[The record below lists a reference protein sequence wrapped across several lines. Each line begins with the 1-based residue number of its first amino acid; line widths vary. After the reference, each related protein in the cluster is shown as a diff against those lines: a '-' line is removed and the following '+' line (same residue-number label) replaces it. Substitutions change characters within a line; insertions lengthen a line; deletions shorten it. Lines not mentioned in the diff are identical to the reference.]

1 MYNRG
6 YYGYKAEGKDI
17 KTLYTIEYTRDQ
29 KVFDIMPTAKFTD
42 DMLDKKQFDYL
53 EDAISFWNTL
63 YYDETVLH
71 VMLFEQIL
79 LDGKIVLEQC
89 KDMVVPTVLD
99 TISKQ
104 RVKYVETNMEVY
116 KAENEKLKR
125 YLAKY
130 GIDASKIEEQERTVD
145 FYGIKERK
153 F

>member
-29 KVFDIMPTAKFTD
+29 KVFDIMPTSKFTD

-104 RVKYVETNMEVY
+104 RVKQAETNMKVY

-130 GIDASKIEEQERTVD
+130 GIDASKIEE
-145 FYGIKERK
+145 
-153 F
+153 

>member
-6 YYGYKAEGKDI
+6 CYGYKTEGKDI

-29 KVFDIMPTAKFTD
+29 KVFEIMPTAKFTD

-104 RVKYVETNMEVY
+104 RVKQAEANMEAY

-130 GIDASKIEEQERTVD
+130 GIDASKVEE
-145 FYGIKERK
+145 
-153 F
+153 

>member
-42 DMLDKKQFDYL
+42 DMLVKKQFDYL

-104 RVKYVETNMEVY
+104 RVKQAEANMEAY
-116 KAENEKLKR
+116 KAENEKLKK

-130 GIDASKIEEQERTVD
+130 GIDASKIEE
-145 FYGIKERK
+145 
-153 F
+153 

>member
-53 EDAISFWNTL
+53 EDAISFWNSL

-79 LDGKIVLEQC
+79 LNGKIVLEQC

-104 RVKYVETNMEVY
+104 RVKQAEANMEVY
-116 KAENEKLKR
+116 KAENEKLKK

-130 GIDASKIEEQERTVD
+130 GIDANKIEE
-145 FYGIKERK
+145 
-153 F
+153 

>member
-1 MYNRG
+1 MFNRG

-17 KTLYTIEYTRDQ
+17 KTLYTIEYTRDR
-29 KVFDIMPTAKFTD
+29 KVFDIMPTSKFTD

-99 TISKQ
+99 TISKK
-104 RVKYVETNMEVY
+104 RVNHAEASMEAY

-125 YLAKY
+125 FLAKY
-130 GIDASKIEEQERTVD
+130 GIDASTIVD
-145 FYGIKERK
+145 
-153 F
+153 

>member
-1 MYNRG
+1 MFKRG

-29 KVFDIMPTAKFTD
+29 KVFDIMPTSKFTD

-71 VMLFEQIL
+71 IMLFEQIL

-99 TISKQ
+99 TISIK
-104 RVKYVETNMEVY
+104 RVEQAEANMEAY

-125 YLAKY
+125 FLAKY
-130 GIDASKIEEQERTVD
+130 GIDASKIAD
-145 FYGIKERK
+145 
-153 F
+153 

>member
-1 MYNRG
+1 MFKRG

-17 KTLYTIEYTRDQ
+17 KTLYTIEYTRDK
-29 KVFDIMPTAKFTD
+29 KVFDIMPTANFTF

-104 RVKYVETNMEVY
+104 RVKQSEANMEAY
-116 KAENEKLKR
+116 KAENEKLKK

-130 GIDASKIEEQERTVD
+130 GIDASKIEE
-145 FYGIKERK
+145 
-153 F
+153 

>member
-29 KVFDIMPTAKFTD
+29 KVFDIMPTSKFTD

-104 RVKYVETNMEVY
+104 RVKQAEANMEAY

-130 GIDASKIEEQERTVD
+130 GIDASKIEE
-145 FYGIKERK
+145 
-153 F
+153 

>member
-29 KVFDIMPTAKFTD
+29 KVFDLMPTVKFTD
-42 DMLDKKQFDYL
+42 DMLNKKQFDYL

-79 LDGKIVLEQC
+79 LDGKIVLEQF

-104 RVKYVETNMEVY
+104 RVKQAEANMEVY

-130 GIDASKIEEQERTVD
+130 GIDASKIEE
-145 FYGIKERK
+145 
-153 F
+153 

>member
-104 RVKYVETNMEVY
+104 RVKQAEANMEAY
-116 KAENEKLKR
+116 KAENEKLKK

-130 GIDASKIEEQERTVD
+130 GIDASKIEE
-145 FYGIKERK
+145 
-153 F
+153 

>member
-17 KTLYTIEYTRDQ
+17 KTLYTIEYTRNQ

-104 RVKYVETNMEVY
+104 RVKQAEANMEAY

-130 GIDASKIEEQERTVD
+130 GIDASKIEE
-145 FYGIKERK
+145 
-153 F
+153 

>member
-53 EDAISFWNTL
+53 EDAISFWNSL

-79 LDGKIVLEQC
+79 LDGEVILEQC
-89 KDMVVPTVLD
+89 KDMVVPAVLD

-104 RVKYVETNMEVY
+104 RVKQAEANMEAY
-116 KAENEKLKR
+116 KTENEKLKR

-130 GIDASKIEEQERTVD
+130 GIDASKIEE
-145 FYGIKERK
+145 
-153 F
+153 

>member
-1 MYNRG
+1 MYNTG

-29 KVFDIMPTAKFTD
+29 KVFDIMPTANFTD

-104 RVKYVETNMEVY
+104 RVKQAEANMEVY

-130 GIDASKIEEQERTVD
+130 GIDASKIEE
-145 FYGIKERK
+145 
-153 F
+153 

>member
-6 YYGYKAEGKDI
+6 YYGYKTEGKDI

-89 KDMVVPTVLD
+89 KDMVVSTVLD

-104 RVKYVETNMEVY
+104 RVKQAETNMEVY
-116 KAENEKLKR
+116 KAENERLKR
-125 YLAKY
+125 YLTKY
-130 GIDASKIEEQERTVD
+130 GIDASKIEE
-145 FYGIKERK
+145 
-153 F
+153 

>member
-1 MYNRG
+1 MFKRG

-29 KVFDIMPTAKFTD
+29 KVFDLMPTVKFTD

-53 EDAISFWNTL
+53 EDAISFWNSL

-104 RVKYVETNMEVY
+104 RVKQAEANMEVY

-130 GIDASKIEEQERTVD
+130 GIDASKIEE
-145 FYGIKERK
+145 
-153 F
+153 

>member
-6 YYGYKAEGKDI
+6 YYAYKAEGKDI

-29 KVFDIMPTAKFTD
+29 KVFDIMPTANFTD

-104 RVKYVETNMEVY
+104 RVKQAEANMEVY

-130 GIDASKIEEQERTVD
+130 GIDASKIEE
-145 FYGIKERK
+145 
-153 F
+153 

>member
-29 KVFDIMPTAKFTD
+29 KVFDIMPTSKFTD

-104 RVKYVETNMEVY
+104 RVKQAEANMEAY
-116 KAENEKLKR
+116 KSENEKLKK

-130 GIDASKIEEQERTVD
+130 GIDASKIEE
-145 FYGIKERK
+145 
-153 F
+153 

>member
-104 RVKYVETNMEVY
+104 RVKQAETNMKVY

-130 GIDASKIEEQERTVD
+130 GIDASKIEE
-145 FYGIKERK
+145 
-153 F
+153 

>member
-53 EDAISFWNTL
+53 EDAISFWNSL

-104 RVKYVETNMEVY
+104 RVKQAETNMEVY

-130 GIDASKIEEQERTVD
+130 GIDASKIEE
-145 FYGIKERK
+145 
-153 F
+153 

>member
-104 RVKYVETNMEVY
+104 RIKQAEANMEVY
-116 KAENEKLKR
+116 KAENDKLKK

-130 GIDASKIEEQERTVD
+130 GIDASKIEE
-145 FYGIKERK
+145 
-153 F
+153 

>member
-29 KVFDIMPTAKFTD
+29 KVFEIMSTVKFTD

-89 KDMVVPTVLD
+89 KDMVIPTVLD
-99 TISKQ
+99 AISKQ
-104 RVKYVETNMEVY
+104 RVKQAEANMEAY
-116 KAENEKLKR
+116 KAENDKLKR

-130 GIDASKIEEQERTVD
+130 GIDASKIEE
-145 FYGIKERK
+145 
-153 F
+153 

>member
-29 KVFDIMPTAKFTD
+29 KEFDIMPTAKFTD

-104 RVKYVETNMEVY
+104 RVKQAEANMEAY

-130 GIDASKIEEQERTVD
+130 GIDASKIEE
-145 FYGIKERK
+145 
-153 F
+153 

>member
-104 RVKYVETNMEVY
+104 RVKQAEANMEAY
-116 KAENEKLKR
+116 KAENDKLKR

-130 GIDASKIEEQERTVD
+130 GIDASKIEE
-145 FYGIKERK
+145 
-153 F
+153 

>member
-17 KTLYTIEYTRDQ
+17 KTLYAIEYTRDQ
-29 KVFDIMPTAKFTD
+29 KGFDIMPTAKFTD

-104 RVKYVETNMEVY
+104 RVKQSEANMEAY
-116 KAENEKLKR
+116 KAENEKLKK

-130 GIDASKIEEQERTVD
+130 GINASKIEE
-145 FYGIKERK
+145 
-153 F
+153 

>member
-104 RVKYVETNMEVY
+104 RVKYAETNMEVY

-130 GIDASKIEEQERTVD
+130 GIDASKIEE
-145 FYGIKERK
+145 
-153 F
+153 

>member
-17 KTLYTIEYTRDQ
+17 KTLYTIEYTRDK
-29 KVFDIMPTAKFTD
+29 KVFEIMPTAKFTD

-104 RVKYVETNMEVY
+104 RVKQAEANMEVY
-116 KAENEKLKR
+116 KTENEKLKR

-130 GIDASKIEEQERTVD
+130 GIDASKIEE
-145 FYGIKERK
+145 
-153 F
+153 